1 MSKFVNYVNSCQMA
15 CSTYGTLGTCT
26 TGMYHQ
32 SIYILSTYID
42 HWECIFGALAVG
54 GFMAP
59 GIKDHICPPLLAEWY
74 GAGLATARSW
84 VRIPPV
90 AAVHQL
96 QLSMPSLRGL
106 LISTR
111 ESWGVNGHTTRY
123 TSPISVVLQLR
134 LVSGWALRK
143 RRSAPGKDARQAKC
157 LHHLCRSRVY
167 IKQSQLDFSQMAW

>member
-1 MSKFVNYVNSCQMA
+1 MHYRNVSSIDLHTVYVHRPLRMYIW
-15 CSTYGTLGTCT
+15 STGGGRIYGTRDQGSYL
-26 TGMYHQ
+26 
-32 SIYILSTYID
+32 
-42 HWECIFGALAVG
+42 
-54 GFMAP
+54 P
-59 GIKDHICPPLLAEWY
+59 PPLLAEWY